1 MTAINLKKEED
12 GQELPLLNSILND
25 EIFNEEIREELIKTN
40 SNEEFIQTLMKY
52 DKNSNYDYFMNGYLE
67 WSLNET
73 KNLSRLSNVSRL
85 RNLLGSFIYGTPES
99 QGMPFY
105 FYYTNQDKVRSAP
118 FHFSTKD
125 SNFNK
130 YRLFVNRYTRYFRQK
145 MTNRLSVGL
154 IIFGLLMGFII
165 KPVLIEFKE
174 QIQLISDVSKIKDI
188 GESNNEK
195 SKENILKDKASNLEK
210 AKQLKEKYE
219 SGEITA
225 EEFNIK
231 ASDIKNLDIKYDNLI
246 KRNEIINK
254 AETEINI
261 AYRKKKDSDYI
272 QDIRS
277 RRDEELKQLENKGE

>member
-1 MTAINLKKEED
+1 MTAINLEKEED
-12 GQELPLLNSILND
+12 SQELPLLNSILND

-125 SNFNK
+125 PKFNK

-154 IIFGLLMGFII
+154 IVFGLLMGFII

-231 ASDIKNLDIKYDNLI
+231 ASDIKKLDIKYDNLI

-261 AYRKKKDSDYI
+261 AFRKKKDSEYI